1 MTTYPG
7 CDPPLP
13 RLWAPAALCTLQGVG
28 SCGVGPSVFPG
39 TGQLHGCGDRIL
51 PACDIS
57 AAAGGKREERRADRQ
72 EVWRLTL
79 VFGSPRL
86 VPSEIQRPGLTEAGL
101 GKGH

>member
-13 RLWAPAALCTLQGVG
+13 RLWALAALCTLQGIG

-39 TGQLHGCGDRIL
+39 TRQLHGCGDCIL

-57 AAAGGKREERRADRQ
+57 AAAGGKREKRRADRQ
-72 EVWRLTL
+72 VMWRLTL

-86 VPSEIQRPGLTEAGL
+86 VLSEIQRPCSTEAGL
-101 GKGH
+101 VKGH